1 MRTFVQH
8 TMIGDQTVLEMGE
21 FDGDF
26 EHINTKFQC
35 KLEGAKIAW
44 LFVECNRVD
53 FEAMSSRWGID
64 ITEVR
69 EALSKQFA
77 IPVHFNLTDH

>member
-8 TMIGDQTVLEMGE
+8 AMIGDQTVLEMGE

-26 EHINTKFQC
+26 EHINTRFEC
-35 KLEGAKIAW
+35 KLDGPKIAW
-44 LFVECNRVD
+44 LFIECNSVD
-53 FEAMSSRWGID
+53 FEAMSSRWGIS

-69 EALSKQFA
+69 EALSKQFGRS
-77 IPVHFNLTDH
+77 VHFNLTDH

>member
-8 TMIGDQTVLEMGE
+8 AMIGDQTVLEMGE

-26 EHINTKFQC
+26 EHINTRFEC
-35 KLEGAKIAW
+35 KLDGAKIAW
-44 LFVECNRVD
+44 LFIECNCVD
-53 FEAMSSRWGID
+53 FEAMSSRWGIS
-64 ITEVR
+64 ITKVR
-69 EALSKQFA
+69 EALSKQFG